1 MKKNYII
8 YLILLVLIIVGGILV
23 YYINKKNELTNNIN
37 KANYE
42 TKKSKVEI
50 DSASKKQ
57 IQDQTQNQTNAQ
69 SETTSKQVPVETEIG
84 IFTTQIYNKDP
95 ERQNNI
101 KITCETL
108 NNKEVKNGET
118 FSFTTTI
125 GKATTS
131 KGYQKADIIVNGK
144 KEQGLGG
151 GNCQVS
157 STLYNAVLTVPG
169 LEVTE
174 RHEHSGHVPY
184 VEDGKDAAVA
194 YGTHDFK
201 FINNTGNAIKIVS
214 ESNENE
220 VIIKINKIS

>member
-1 MKKNYII
+1 MKKSYII
-8 YLILLVLIIVGGILV
+8 FLVFIIVVIGLGIWA
-23 YYINKKNELTNNIN
+23 YYSNKNNKLAN
-37 KANYE
+37 GVNNTNYE
-42 TKKSKVEI
+42 VERSNTEI
-50 DSASKKQ
+50 NHIAGSQ
-57 IQDQTQNQTNAQ
+57 NENTTQEATLPPA
-69 SETTSKQVPVETEIG
+69 PVETEIG
-84 IFTTQIYNKDP
+84 TFTTKIYNKDP

-101 KITCETL
+101 KITCGTL
-108 NNKEVKNGET
+108 NNKEVKAGET

-131 KGYQKADIIVNGK
+131 KGYKEADIIVDGK

-157 STLYNAVLTVPG
+157 STLYNAVLAIQG
-169 LEVTE
+169 LDVTE

-184 VEDGKDAAVA
+184 VEEGKDAAVS

-201 FINNTGNAIKIVS
+201 FVNNTGNTIKIIA

-220 VIIKINKIS
+220 VIIKINKIA